1 MSVGSITKNTKF
13 YFLNLLFFQIL
24 VSFTGELT
32 GELRRSPLKSDY
44 FFEKHFCFLKKL
56 SEVYM
61 NDKLLTAKEI
71 AEYLRL
77 SKSTIYKLT
86 SQKLIPF
93 IKLNNGKVLFKLSD
107 IEAWLEK
114 RKQNPV
120 DENFEL

>member
-1 MSVGSITKNTKF
+1 
-13 YFLNLLFFQIL
+13 
-24 VSFTGELT
+24 
-32 GELRRSPLKSDY
+32 
-44 FFEKHFCFLKKL
+44 
-56 SEVYM
+56 M
-61 NDKLLTAKEI
+61 NEKLLTAKEV